1 MEWSTE
7 LDPRSNREEDDDT
20 ETTTFAAIY
29 ARTSSASQEFGYS
42 LDEQVRHCWEHCQ
55 SEDWTVR
62 YVFTDEA
69 ESGRD
74 TERPEFQKMVK
85 QAEARQIDVV
95 VFWSLDRF
103 CRSLADL
110 VRTEEKLSTWDVRL
124 HSVTEFID
132 TTTPVGRFNFRNL
145 ASAAELESDLTSLR
159 SKMGLFGLAKDHKWP
174 NDMPPIGY
182 YLKEN
187 NRLGILVDEAR
198 LVYRIFESYLEELSM
213 PEVAFKLNQ
222 AGHTTKDDNDWCRQ
236 SVQNV
241 LSNEL
246 YIGHY
251 EVAGFSE
258 TVDEY
263 RILPDGLFDEVTEA
277 RYRFQHTK
285 PAMDRSRKEAKANR
299 ILEKYKK
306 ARQEDT

>member
-1 MEWSTE
+1 MDWPSE
-7 LDPRSNREEDDDT
+7 LDPHSNREDDDDDDS
-20 ETTTFAAIY
+20 TTFAAIY

-42 LDEQVRHCWEHCQ
+42 IDEQIRRCWEHCQ
-55 SEDWTVR
+55 SENWIIR

-69 ESGRD
+69 ESGRN

-85 QAEARQIDVV
+85 QAEAGQVDVV
-95 VFWSLDRF
+95 IFWSLDRF

-110 VRTEEKLSTWDVRL
+110 VRTEEKLSTWDVGL

-159 SKMGLFGLAKDHKWP
+159 SKMGLFGLAQDHKWP

-182 YLKEN
+182 YLKKN
-187 NRLGILVDEAR
+187 NRLGILVNEAR

-213 PEVAFKLNQ
+213 PEVAFTLNQ
-222 AGHTTKDDNDWCRQ
+222 AGHRTKDGNEWCRQ
-236 SVQNV
+236 SVQKV

-246 YIGHY
+246 YTGRY
-251 EVAGFSE
+251 EVAGFSDM
-258 TVDEY
+258 VAEY
-263 RILPDGLFDEVTEA
+263 RILPDTLFDKVTEA

-285 PAMDRSRKEAKANR
+285 PSMNQTRKEEKANR
-299 ILEKYKK
+299 IRETYKK
-306 ARQEDT
+306 AHFDMS